1 MFISINEQQKIFLE
15 NSTSQL
21 LFVPIALFQ
30 WHRLPTFCHH
40 PRLFSSL
47 AGLIIW
53 QNFSSVRF
61 QNSFLLPNFYQNF
74 LPFSSSP
81 DFRQDAMSGSISSI
95 SSSLIRSSRPIRG
108 QYPGYVIILDQWA
121 ASTQVTWSLSTN
133 RRGQSP
139 LPGSPHVCSQ
149 VSNTLP
155 PILNRRKLSQVC
167 TKLRQTAYSSNE
179 KCI

>member
-30 WHRLPTFCHH
+30 CHRLPTFCHH

-47 AGLIIW
+47 AGLIIL

-81 DFRQDAMSGSISSI
+81 DSGQDAMSGSISSI

-167 TKLRQTAYSSNE
+167 TKLRQTAYS
-179 KCI
+179 C

>member
-1 MFISINEQQKIFLE
+1 MSQATLLFLSHFLRSSLCNRKSVIIFSCSFQLMS
-15 NSTSQL
+15 NKKYFQRIQPVNYL

-30 WHRLPTFCHH
+30 CHRLPTFCHH

-47 AGLIIW
+47 AGLIIL

-81 DFRQDAMSGSISSI
+81 DSGQDAMSGSISSI

-108 QYPGYVIILDQWA
+108 QYPGYVIILDQ
-121 ASTQVTWSLSTN
+121 
-133 RRGQSP
+133 
-139 LPGSPHVCSQ
+139 
-149 VSNTLP
+149 
-155 PILNRRKLSQVC
+155 
-167 TKLRQTAYSSNE
+167 
-179 KCI
+179 